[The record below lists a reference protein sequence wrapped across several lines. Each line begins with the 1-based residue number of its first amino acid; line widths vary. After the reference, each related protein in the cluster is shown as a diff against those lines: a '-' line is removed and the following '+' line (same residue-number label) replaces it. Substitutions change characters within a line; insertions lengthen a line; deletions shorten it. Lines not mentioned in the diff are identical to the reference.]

1 MNSFPL
7 KTKIMEEIDKPI
19 ASVKDLLE
27 INSSFHYTSD
37 IRPQR
42 WIFSGLK
49 HYDYKLIP
57 GLGRL
62 YLDGTVSDLEKLFK
76 FELSAFNEFKIAAYH
91 ETRATDDFIVM
102 TTAQHHGLK
111 TRLLDWTFSSLVA
124 LFFAVEDVDESHDG
138 ALVSYQLNEPV
149 NNFEG
154 LKSVFETEKLHEYH
168 FIFAPSISPRLKAQ
182 QSIFQLFKYPHI
194 AFDSNNHLGKFRIP
208 AGKKKNIKRELNDLG
223 IGYFTLFPDLDGL
236 CKSINYNKLCTSP

>member
-1 MNSFPL
+1 
-7 KTKIMEEIDKPI
+7 MEEIDKTI
-19 ASVKDLLE
+19 TSVKDLVE
-27 INSSFHYTSD
+27 INYSFHYTSD
-37 IRPQR
+37 QRPQR
-42 WIFSGLK
+42 WILRGLK

-62 YLDGTVSDLEKLFK
+62 YLDGNVSDLDTLFK
-76 FELSAFNEFKIAAYH
+76 FERSAYNEFKIAAYN
-91 ETRATDDFIVM
+91 EIRATDDFVVM

-138 ALVSYQLNEPV
+138 ALVAYQLNEPV

-182 QSIFQLFKYPHI
+182 QSIFQLFKNPHI
-194 AFDSNNHLGKFRIP
+194 EFDADNNLGKFRIP
-208 AGKKKNIKRELNDLG
+208 AKKKKAIKRELNDLG

-236 CKSINYNKLCTSP
+236 SRSINYDKLWG

>member
-1 MNSFPL
+1 MKEFSN
-7 KTKIMEEIDKPI
+7 PI
-19 ASVKDLLE
+19 TYVKDLVE
-27 INSSFHYTSD
+27 INHSYHYTSD
-37 IRPQR
+37 QRPQR
-42 WIFSGLK
+42 WIFRGLK

-62 YLDGTVSDLEKLFK
+62 YLDGTVSDLDKLSI
-76 FELSAFNEFKIAAYH
+76 FERSAFNEFKIAAYN
-91 ETRATDDFIVM
+91 EIRATDDFIVM

-124 LFFAVEDVDESHDG
+124 LFFAVEDVDESTDG
-138 ALVSYQLNEPV
+138 ALVAYQLNEPV

-182 QSIFQLFKYPHI
+182 QSIFQLFKNPHI
-194 AFDSNNHLGKFRIP
+194 EFDADNNLGKFRIP
-208 AGKKKNIKRELNDLG
+208 AKKKKAIKRELNDLG

-236 CKSINYNKLCTSP
+236 SRSINYDKLWG

>member
-1 MNSFPL
+1 
-7 KTKIMEEIDKPI
+7 MEEINKPI

-27 INSSFHYTSD
+27 INSSFHYTSE

-42 WIFSGLK
+42 WIYRGLK

-62 YLDGTVSDLEKLFK
+62 LDSGIVKDLFTLQE
-76 FELSAFNEFKIAAYH
+76 FEISAFNEFKIATYN
-91 ETRATDDFIVM
+91 ELRSTDDFILM

-138 ALVSYQLNEPV
+138 ALVAYQLNEPV
-149 NNFEG
+149 NNFKNLNSIFEYDK
-154 LKSVFETEKLHEYH
+154 LKEYH
-168 FIFAPSISPRLKAQ
+168 FVFAPSISPRLKAQ
-182 QSIFQLFKYPHI
+182 QSIFQLFKNPHI

-208 AGKKKNIKRELNDLG
+208 AGKKKNMKRELNDLG
-223 IGYFTLFPDLDGL
+223 IGYFTIFPDLDGL
-236 CKSINYNKLCTSP
+236 CKSINYNKLWSDEKH